1 MKSTNYS
8 VKGAFSAAFTAT
20 ARRQLPGALIAAAVS
35 AIVSVIYALFYC
47 TGYYGYDNDIS
58 YGVMM
63 WGSAVLFIAA
73 VYSAISVGVMFNAYF
88 SRRACDYHFA
98 MPFKRSHLYHA
109 NFLFGLTAI
118 ALLIAVSV
126 AVFSATAGIISAANP
141 EGKVTYI
148 ILTAEVLKPLLTL
161 LASLLAGYS
170 ACTMCA
176 AVSGKWL
183 QYAVLV
189 FICIFSVP
197 VLLIGVASRINSIWG
212 VMVSLFDFASITPV
226 GVAAM
231 LLISTFDYH
240 SFHKLAIV
248 IFGVSLFLLVFLLI
262 CRYAHIE
269 SIANWEGDATRWLNF
284 GFVSFQPSEIAKFA
298 LIVLFA
304 HMISRNL
311 DRMDTFRYGVVPYVA
326 IMGLVAALI
335 FLESH
340 LSATL
345 IILALGAIMMFVG
358 GTKPRWFLIGGV
370 LVAAVL
376 LFVVVTKGGYQ
387 MDRIRIWLDP
397 FSSDLDRDLTH
408 QTRQSLYAI
417 GSGGLLGVGLGQSRQ
432 KYLYLPAPQND
443 FIFAIVCEELGFV
456 GALVII
462 VLFALLIW
470 RGVYVSIHA
479 RDKFGMLLG
488 LGITFQVGLQ
498 AVLNIC
504 VVTNTIPNTGISL
517 PFFSY
522 GGTALLML
530 LGQMGILLN
539 ISRSANVEK
548 T

>member
-1 MKSTNYS
+1 MAAIGRTARGLRRIPGYRQPEPPRPRRPEPPQEAPKRRRPVRYKLFSL
-8 VKGAFSAAFTAT
+8 GAGLDMPLLIFILVLLAIGLVMLFSASYANSYYLQGNSYYYIS
-20 ARRQLPGALIAAAVS
+20 RQ
-35 AIVSVIYALFYC
+35 
-47 TGYYGYDNDIS
+47 
-58 YGVMM
+58 
-63 WGSAVLFIAA
+63 
-73 VYSAISVGVMFNAYF
+73 
-88 SRRACDYHFA
+88 
-98 MPFKRSHLYHA
+98 
-109 NFLFGLTAI
+109 
-118 ALLIAVSV
+118 
-126 AVFSATAGIISAANP
+126 AVF
-141 EGKVTYI
+141 
-148 ILTAEVLKPLLTL
+148 
-161 LASLLAGYS
+161 
-170 ACTMCA
+170 
-176 AVSGKWL
+176 AV
-183 QYAVLV
+183 
-189 FICIFSVP
+189 F
-197 VLLIGVASRINSIWG
+197 
-212 VMVSLFDFASITPV
+212 

-311 DRMDTFRYGVVPYVA
+311 DRMDTFLYGVVPYVA

>member
-58 YGVMM
+58 YGVKM

-197 VLLIGVASRINSIWG
+197 VLLIGVASRINSVWG

-231 LLISTFDYH
+231 LLKEPADGMCIFMSIVA
-240 SFHKLAIV
+240 LAECL
-248 IFGVSLFLLVFLLI
+248 GM
-262 CRYAHIE
+262 Y
-269 SIANWEGDATRWLNF
+269 
-284 GFVSFQPSEIAKFA
+284 
-298 LIVLFA
+298 
-304 HMISRNL
+304 
-311 DRMDTFRYGVVPYVA
+311 
-326 IMGLVAALI
+326 
-335 FLESH
+335 
-340 LSATL
+340 
-345 IILALGAIMMFVG
+345 LA
-358 GTKPRWFLIGGV
+358 
-370 LVAAVL
+370 
-376 LFVVVTKGGYQ
+376 
-387 MDRIRIWLDP
+387 
-397 FSSDLDRDLTH
+397 
-408 QTRQSLYAI
+408 
-417 GSGGLLGVGLGQSRQ
+417 GLLSFKR
-432 KYLYLPAPQND
+432 
-443 FIFAIVCEELGFV
+443 
-456 GALVII
+456 
-462 VLFALLIW
+462 
-470 RGVYVSIHA
+470 R
-479 RDKFGMLLG
+479 
-488 LGITFQVGLQ
+488 
-498 AVLNIC
+498 
-504 VVTNTIPNTGISL
+504 
-517 PFFSY
+517 
-522 GGTALLML
+522 
-530 LGQMGILLN
+530 
-539 ISRSANVEK
+539 
-548 T
+548 

>member
-1 MKSTNYS
+1 MAAIGKTARGLRRTPGYRQPEPPRPRRQQPAE
-8 VKGAFSAAFTAT
+8 GASKRRPMRYKLFSLGAGLDMPLLIFILVLLAIGLVMLFSASYANSYYLQGNSYYYIS
-20 ARRQLPGALIAAAVS
+20 RQ
-35 AIVSVIYALFYC
+35 
-47 TGYYGYDNDIS
+47 
-58 YGVMM
+58 
-63 WGSAVLFIAA
+63 
-73 VYSAISVGVMFNAYF
+73 
-88 SRRACDYHFA
+88 
-98 MPFKRSHLYHA
+98 
-109 NFLFGLTAI
+109 
-118 ALLIAVSV
+118 
-126 AVFSATAGIISAANP
+126 AVF
-141 EGKVTYI
+141 
-148 ILTAEVLKPLLTL
+148 
-161 LASLLAGYS
+161 
-170 ACTMCA
+170 
-176 AVSGKWL
+176 AV
-183 QYAVLV
+183 
-189 FICIFSVP
+189 F
-197 VLLIGVASRINSIWG
+197 
-212 VMVSLFDFASITPV
+212 

>member
-1 MKSTNYS
+1 MAAMGRTARGLRRTPGYRQPEPPRPRRQQPAE
-8 VKGAFSAAFTAT
+8 GASKRRPMRYKLFSLGAGLDMPLLIFILVLLAIGLVMLFSASYANSYYLQGNSYYYIS
-20 ARRQLPGALIAAAVS
+20 RQ
-35 AIVSVIYALFYC
+35 
-47 TGYYGYDNDIS
+47 
-58 YGVMM
+58 
-63 WGSAVLFIAA
+63 
-73 VYSAISVGVMFNAYF
+73 
-88 SRRACDYHFA
+88 
-98 MPFKRSHLYHA
+98 
-109 NFLFGLTAI
+109 
-118 ALLIAVSV
+118 
-126 AVFSATAGIISAANP
+126 AVF
-141 EGKVTYI
+141 
-148 ILTAEVLKPLLTL
+148 
-161 LASLLAGYS
+161 
-170 ACTMCA
+170 
-176 AVSGKWL
+176 AV
-183 QYAVLV
+183 
-189 FICIFSVP
+189 F
-197 VLLIGVASRINSIWG
+197 
-212 VMVSLFDFASITPV
+212 

-284 GFVSFQPSEIAKFA
+284 GIVSFQPSEIAKFA

>member
-1 MKSTNYS
+1 MAAIGRTARGLRRTPGYRQSEPPRPPPPQPPE
-8 VKGAFSAAFTAT
+8 GAPKRRPMRYKLFSLGAGLDMPLLIFILVLLAIGLVMLFSASYANSYYLQGNSYYYIS
-20 ARRQLPGALIAAAVS
+20 RQ
-35 AIVSVIYALFYC
+35 
-47 TGYYGYDNDIS
+47 
-58 YGVMM
+58 
-63 WGSAVLFIAA
+63 
-73 VYSAISVGVMFNAYF
+73 
-88 SRRACDYHFA
+88 
-98 MPFKRSHLYHA
+98 
-109 NFLFGLTAI
+109 
-118 ALLIAVSV
+118 
-126 AVFSATAGIISAANP
+126 AVF
-141 EGKVTYI
+141 
-148 ILTAEVLKPLLTL
+148 
-161 LASLLAGYS
+161 
-170 ACTMCA
+170 
-176 AVSGKWL
+176 AV
-183 QYAVLV
+183 
-189 FICIFSVP
+189 F
-197 VLLIGVASRINSIWG
+197 
-212 VMVSLFDFASITPV
+212 